1 MKLLKNKFFIFGNLA
16 LIVIAIPLTLWFV
29 SRQQDL
35 RSKAAPT
42 TTLSFSNISM
52 VGNMCTNPTTI
63 LQVNPGQNVLGTVDI
78 TINYDPAKINLEITP
93 NSTAFP
99 QILKPPVVSG
109 GIATFQLSTGI
120 DVEKAI
126 RTTTDVATIKILP
139 LDKTGTVPSEITI
152 DTLKTK
158 VISVNSG
165 SDGLTENVFTA
176 AGSTPAKVAI
186 TDEACTGG
194 TVTPSVTI
202 NDESSPTATPTTA
215 AAATATPTTAAG
227 AATATP
233 TTAAAATATPTTAVT
248 NVAPTCTT
256 LTASPSATGTAPFS
270 LTLSGTG
277 TDSDGLV
284 AKATFNFG
292 DGTVQDVTTGMNLAS
307 VTTELSHTYTT
318 GGNFSSSLV
327 FTDNSGGISNSCSQ
341 LVTITGGTDSATMT
355 PTSGIAATETPT
367 STPTIAASGS
377 IGMSLGI
384 FGAILLAVLGG
395 IFLLAL

>member
-1 MKLLKNKFFIFGNLA
+1 MKLLKNKFFIFGNVA
-16 LIVIAIPLTLWFV
+16 LIVLAIPLTLWFV

-120 DVEKAI
+120 DVDKAI
-126 RTTTDVATIKILP
+126 RTTTDVATIKIIP

-158 VISVNSG
+158 VVSVNYE

-186 TDEACTGG
+186 TDEVCTGG
-194 TVTPSVTI
+194 TTTPSPSDAAT
-202 NDESSPTATPTTA
+202 DSGDPTATPTTTTGVA
-215 AAATATPTTAAG
+215 TATPTTAIAATATPTTAA
-227 AATATP
+227 
-233 TTAAAATATPTTAVT
+233 T

-256 LTASPSATGTAPFS
+256 LTASPSASGTAPFS

-307 VTTELSHTYTT
+307 VTTELSHTYTS

-355 PTSGIAATETPT
+355 PTSGIAATDTPT

>member
-78 TINYDPAKINLEITP
+78 TINYDAAKINLEITP
-93 NSTAFP
+93 NTTAFP

-152 DTLKTK
+152 DTLKTI
-158 VISVNSG
+158 VVSSSD

-186 TDEACTGG
+186 TDEACTNGNA
-194 TVTPSVTI
+194 TPSPSLTV
-202 NDESSPTATPTTA
+202 NDSGNPTATPTTA
-215 AAATATPTTAAG
+215 VAATAIPTVAATPTTAA
-227 AATATP
+227 
-233 TTAAAATATPTTAVT
+233 T
-248 NVAPTCTT
+248 NVAPSCTT
-256 LTASPSATGTAPFS
+256 LTASPSASGTAPFS

-277 TDSDGLV
+277 NDSDGLV

-307 VTTELSHTYTT
+307 VTTELSHTYTS

-355 PTSGIAATETPT
+355 PTSGIAATDTPT

-377 IGMSLGI
+377 VGMSLGI
-384 FGAILLAVLGG
+384 FGAILLAILGG
-395 IFLLAL
+395 VLLLAL